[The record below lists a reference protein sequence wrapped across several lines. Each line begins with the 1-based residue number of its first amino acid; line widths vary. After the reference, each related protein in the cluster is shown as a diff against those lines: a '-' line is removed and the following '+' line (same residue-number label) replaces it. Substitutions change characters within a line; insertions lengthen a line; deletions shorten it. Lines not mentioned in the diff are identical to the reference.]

1 MRRRYHSGVLLLAF
15 ATAGVGLLGCVPGGP
30 TDPAAEGSNE
40 GPEVPAPSP
49 NPPPPVGSI
58 MAGVSPS
65 GDDVPDSVSVSLD
78 GGDPERISSSGS
90 VSWSD
95 LEPGDHLLQLGDV
108 PTNCNP
114 EGENPRVVAVESGRQ
129 TVALFDIVCSRRL
142 SEIGVHVTT
151 TGDEQDPDGYRVEIE
166 GDGVTLRMDVGRD
179 ADLTV
184 PDLAPGSYRV
194 RLRDVDKDCEVE
206 DDDRVDVDV
215 AAGERVE
222 VEFRVECDDD

>member
-1 MRRRYHSGVLLLAF
+1 MRRRYHGGVLLLAF
-15 ATAGVGLLGCVPGGP
+15 ATAGPGLLGCVPGAPTGP
-30 TDPAAEGSNE
+30 EAEGSNE
-40 GPEVPAPSP
+40 GPEAPAPSP
-49 NPPPPVGSI
+49 NPPPAVGSI

-78 GGDPERISSSGS
+78 GGDPERVSSSGS

-108 PTNCNP
+108 PSNCNA

-129 TVALFDIVCSRRL
+129 TVTLFDVVCSRRL
-142 SEIGVHVTT
+142 SEIGVRVTT
-151 TGDEQDPDGYRVEIE
+151 TGDEQDPDGYRLEVE
-166 GDGVTLRMDVGRD
+166 GDGVTLRMDVGREV
-179 ADLTV
+179 DLTV

-194 RLRDVDKDCEVE
+194 QLRDVDKDCEVK
-206 DDDRVDVDV
+206 DDDKLDVNV

-222 VEFRVECDDD
+222 VEFRVECDGD

>member
-1 MRRRYHSGVLLLAF
+1 MRRRYYTRLLMLVF
-15 ATAGVGLLGCVPGGP
+15 AGAGIGLPGCVPGAP
-30 TDPAAEGSNE
+30 TDAAAEGTTE
-40 GPEVPAPSP
+40 APEAPAPAP
-49 NPPPPVGSI
+49 NPPPAVGSI

-65 GDDVPDSVSVSLD
+65 GDDVPDSVSVRLND
-78 GGDPERISSSGS
+78 GDPERVPSSGS

-95 LEPGDHLLQLGDV
+95 LEPGDHLLQLSDV
-108 PTNCNP
+108 PDNCTP

-129 TVALFDIVCSRRL
+129 TVTLFDIVCSRRL
-142 SEIGVHVTT
+142 GEIRVRVTT
-151 TGDEQDPDGYRVEIE
+151 TGEDEDSDGYRVEVD
-166 GDGVTLRMDVGRD
+166 GDGVTLRMDVGRE

-206 DDDRVDVDV
+206 EDDRLDVDV

-222 VEFRVECDDD
+222 VEFRVECDD